1 MDMWDGNLG
10 NIEQVALYMNT
21 ELKKGRS
28 QKEVEINDFKVNEK
42 VIKNRLSR
50 KGYKKDTNINQWVL
64 INKEYDND
72 NTKVINTQHREY
84 EESNTKEINNQQPK
98 QKQYDND
105 NALVIT
111 DNKIKNNLINLAKN
125 YDKIMSIVQGY
136 DKGYDKEY
144 DGITIEL
151 PLETV
156 KDFRTSIR
164 INNVVWEQFNK
175 FGEDHKEFT
184 KRDLLSM
191 ALREF
196 IEKYK

>member
-1 MDMWDGNLG
+1 MWNGNLDDT
-10 NIEQVALYMNT
+10 EQVVLYINNQ
-21 ELKKGRS
+21 LKIGRS
-28 QKEVEINDFKVNEK
+28 QKDVETMDFKVNQG
-42 VIKNRLSR
+42 VIKNRLTR
-50 KGYKKDTNINQWVL
+50 RGYKKIDNQWVL
-64 INKEYDND
+64 QNFYEDS
-72 NTKVINTQHREY
+72 NTKVISNQY
-84 EESNTKEINNQQPK
+84 KGNESNNTKVIEPK

-105 NALVIT
+105 NTLVIT

-125 YDKIMSIVQGY
+125 YNKIMAIVEQYDTKY
-136 DKGYDKEY
+136 DKQY

-151 PLETV
+151 PAETI

-196 IEKYK
+196 MEKYK